1 MTKCIENAIVIG
13 ATGLVGREL
22 VRQLSLNQE
31 CKNITA
37 VVRQR
42 DSELNNLE
50 KVQQLVTSDFL
61 TLTADD
67 VKDYSHAFSCLGSTI
82 KKAGSKENFYHI
94 DFTINAHL
102 AVLVEHSETHFLIVS
117 ALGAQPNS
125 LFFYNRVKGELE
137 YYLKSLKLGKA
148 SILRP
153 SLLLGDRAESRPVEE
168 ATQKLYKRFSHLV
181 PNSFKFKPVTAEQVA
196 HTMVEAA
203 QTQTEKFE
211 IYDNLRILKTK

>member
-1 MTKCIENAIVIG
+1 MTKSIENAIVIG

-22 VRQLSLNQE
+22 VRQLSLNQG

-37 VVRQR
+37 VVRRR
-42 DSELNNLE
+42 DSELNSLK
-50 KVQQLVTSDFL
+50 KVQQLVTNDFL
-61 TLTADD
+61 TLNLDD

-102 AVLVEHSETHFLIVS
+102 ANLLEHTETHYLIVS

-137 YYLKSLKLGKA
+137 YYLKSLKLDKV
-148 SILRP
+148 SIFRP
-153 SLLLGDRAESRPVEE
+153 SLLLGDRTEARPAEE

-181 PNSFKFKPVTAEQVA
+181 PDSFKFKPVTAEQVA